1 MKGQNGAVMLYQRIR
16 CFLEVA
22 RCRSFSLA
30 GQHLFISQ
38 QAVTKQIA
46 ALEAELGFKLFHRT
60 TRQVE
65 LTPAGSLL
73 RDDFTQIN
81 RQIAD
86 SIRRARELDASGRTI
101 LRIGFL
107 SALSRRD
114 IILPIMEFLTAEYP
128 DLELD
133 IRLLDFVALR
143 DQLLDGHLELCV
155 TTSNDWQ
162 LWPGVRPTV
171 LRRKQFQAVYAAR
184 HPLARCEP
192 VTLESLG
199 EHTQLVLP
207 QDILLAGFEQ
217 WARKIPYRSVI
228 RCPDISTLMVRLALG
243 EGFALLTKV
252 IDYHD
257 SPDLRY
263 WDIPFPEA
271 HAEIV
276 CICRENEP
284 AEIHRLI
291 QNIRRRELI
300 RL

>member
-1 MKGQNGAVMLYQRIR
+1 MLYQRIR

-22 RCRSFSLA
+22 RCRSFSTA
-30 GQHLFISQ
+30 GKNLFISQ

-46 ALEAELGFKLFHRT
+46 ALEEELGVKLLNRT

-81 RQIAD
+81 RQISD
-86 SIRRARELDASGRTI
+86 SVRRARELDASGRTL

-114 IILPIMEFLTAEYP
+114 IILPIMEYLTPQYP
-128 DLELD
+128 ALEFD
-133 IRLLDFVALR
+133 IELLDFVALR
-143 DQLLDGHLELCV
+143 DRLLDGKLDLCV

-162 LWPGVRPTV
+162 LWPGVSPTV
-171 LRRKQFQAVYAAR
+171 LKRKQFQVVYSVR
-184 HPLARCEP
+184 HPLAE
-192 VTLESLG
+192 LEQIRLETLG

-207 QDILLAGFEQ
+207 SDILLDGHEQ
-217 WARKIPYRSVI
+217 WARKIPHCRVI

-252 IDYHD
+252 VDYHD

-263 WDIPFPEA
+263 WDVPFPEA

-276 CICRENEP
+276 CICRENAP
-284 AEIHRLI
+284 DTIRRMI
-291 QNIRRRELI
+291 QDIRRRELV